1 MGQPRGMCG
10 LLRTCGY
17 AQRRL
22 SRRSSTLKSVGRI
35 LAIDDEAAML
45 RTVQRIL
52 RDHEVVCVE
61 DAQEVVG
68 ILDRGEQFD
77 LILCDVTMPLMTGM
91 ELYERLLA
99 KHPEAARSIVFLSGG
114 AVNARTAEFLADVR
128 NASLAKPILPA
139 ALRSFVQDYLAARA
153 SAV

>member
-1 MGQPRGMCG
+1 
-10 LLRTCGY
+10 
-17 AQRRL
+17 
-22 SRRSSTLKSVGRI
+22 
-35 LAIDDEAAML
+35 ML